1 MQPLPLLET
10 PRTVLAV
17 QQPANADLLHA
28 YQQENRQHLAPWE
41 PERDSQFHSVEAC
54 RARAA
59 LACRAF
65 LDGTAV
71 NFIAIDK
78 VSNRMVAGCNFT
90 HIVRGPLLGCNL
102 GYSIA
107 REYEGCGLMQ
117 EVAAAGIRYVFEEV
131 GLHRIMANHMP
142 ANVKSERLLR
152 KLGFEREGYAR
163 AYLKIA
169 GKWEDMVLNAL
180 INPQA

>member
-1 MQPLPLLET
+1 MQPLPAIVT
-10 PRTVLAV
+10 PHTILTVLH
-17 QQPANADLLHA
+17 PGNADLLLA

-41 PERDSQFHSVEAC
+41 PERDSPFYTAQAC
-54 RARAA
+54 HARAA
-59 LACRAF
+59 SAHRAF
-65 LDGTAV
+65 LDGHAV
-71 NFIAIDK
+71 NFIAIGRD
-78 VSNRMVAGCNFT
+78 SEQMVAECNFT
-90 HIVRGPLLGCNL
+90 NIVRGPLQACHL

-107 REYEGCGLMQ
+107 RACEGRGLMR
-117 EVAAAGIRYVFEEV
+117 EVAAAGIAYAFGEL

-152 KLGFEREGYAR
+152 ALGFGREGYAR

-180 INPQA
+180 INPAE